1 MTPQRTQ
8 IRIPREA
15 LEEFEEVE
23 KEDWAEGI
31 SISAL
36 VDWINMV
43 ENRFRPDDLDSRS
56 GKGFSER
63 SLRHYQTLG
72 CIDAPRRVGKQ
83 ARYGFRQY
91 LQALLIRK
99 LIWERVSS
107 DQIAAL
113 MKEKSNEEYKTMLFD
128 GVEIIA
134 QASTPGVAPFPVGS
148 SGTWKR
154 HIVGNGI
161 EVHLSEGR
169 GSISLQERKL
179 ILSEIERIL
188 SSS

>member
-1 MTPQRTQ
+1 MSPQRPQ

-15 LEEFEEVE
+15 LEEFEAVE
-23 KEDWAEGI
+23 KEDWEEGI
-31 SISAL
+31 TISAL
-36 VDWINMV
+36 VGWINMV

-56 GKGFSER
+56 GKEFSER

-107 DQIAAL
+107 DQIGVL
-113 MKEKSNEEYKTMLFD
+113 MREKSNEEYKTMLFD

-134 QASTPGVAPFPVGS
+134 QRSAPGTPPFPVGS
-148 SGTWKR
+148 SETWKR
-154 HIVGNGI
+154 HTVGTGI
-161 EVHLSEGR
+161 ELHLSEGR
-169 GSISLQERKL
+169 GNISPQERKL
-179 ILSEIERIL
+179 IISEIERIL
-188 SSS
+188 SSK